1 MKTICTIA
9 TSLLLFTIC
18 LTGFAQ
24 NKTVLTLDL
33 GGMGGLY
40 TLNGE
45 YEIGKFKSN
54 RINARLGFGYL
65 VKDDLIFTG
74 VPIGLNLTT
83 GAQSHHLEMGLGASY
98 IHGLVVYGNK
108 FEDEG
113 VYFAPTIGYRY
124 DKYTKG
130 WVFKIYYSPLIAAYD
145 FFNKEKFLDEVV
157 PAFYGNMT
165 KEEYY
170 NQMYGGR
177 AAYPTIKNDFANF
190 GLSIGYRF

>member
-1 MKTICTIA
+1 MKTIQLITI
-9 TSLLLFTIC
+9 SLFTIAFC
-18 LTGFAQ
+18 FSVVSQ
-24 NKTVLTLDL
+24 NKTALTIDL

-65 VKDDLIFTG
+65 VKDGLTFTG
-74 VPIGLNLTT
+74 APIGLNLTT

-98 IHGLVVYGNK
+98 IHGLLVYGNK

-113 VYFAPTIGYRY
+113 IYVTPTIGYRY
-124 DKYTKG
+124 DRFKKG
-130 WVFKIYYSPLIAAYD
+130 WLFKIYYSPMLAVYD

-157 PAFYGNMT
+157 PVLYGNMT

-170 NQMYGGR
+170 NKMVGSSNG
-177 AAYPTIKNDFANF
+177 YPIIKNDMANF
-190 GLSIGYRF
+190 GISIGYRF